1 MASLKEWQKRAE
13 LLLEEQR
20 CILMGRKVWTYKHS
34 SFLSVILWRK
44 RRRLFACVQLRWL
57 PAAEAPERLDASVA
71 CRLPALSH
79 HFALAPACST
89 LSDLMCY
96 CTLNRQ
102 DRSRHAER
110 PNASRAT
117 IIVIRQ
123 SVITPPWLFLFPF
136 QTNFW
141 ESRQTPSWLLLWN
154 KFSEG

>member
-1 MASLKEWQKRAE
+1 MRWKPCGLIEGVTEESWASAGGTEAHSNGKEGLDLQTF
-13 LLLEEQR
+13 LISFQLFCEE
-20 CILMGRKVWTYKHS
+20 S
-34 SFLSVILWRK
+34 AA
-44 RRRLFACVQLRWL
+44 ACLHACNSGDCRPLR
-57 PAAEAPERLDASVA
+57 PPERLDASV

-123 SVITPPWLFLFPF
+123 SVITPPWLFLFTF

-141 ESRQTPSWLLLWN
+141 ESR
-154 KFSEG
+154 